1 MAAVVWTYM
10 DGRCWRSLGGSDRR
24 KWRGPAGEFT
34 VLLGVLTLSGRVE
47 SREAWWMESECGV
60 LSEWECTRPA
70 TGRGG
75 NSCGWKQMH
84 RKTHG

>member
-34 VLLGVLTLSGRVE
+34 VLLGGSDTGRVE
-47 SREAWWMESECGV
+47 SRDGEAWWSQSVEF
-60 LSEWECTRPA
+60 
-70 TGRGG
+70 
-75 NSCGWKQMH
+75 
-84 RKTHG
+84 